1 MTKSWLATYLIK
13 TLIIN
18 KALTNAVIKP
28 IEKMGTWCILSTE
41 KLVAKSNNDAANIIG
56 IAKKNENS
64 VAVFRSSP
72 DIKPPMIVEA
82 DLETPGIKAKH

>member
-1 MTKSWLATYLIK
+1 M
-13 TLIIN
+13 
-18 KALTNAVIKP
+18 KP
-28 IEKMGTWCILSTE
+28 IKKIGTCCILSIE
-41 KLVAKSNNDAANIIG
+41 KFVVRSNIEAANIIG

-72 DIKPPMIVEA
+72 DINPPIIVDA